1 MDVSPAV
8 SVTVE
13 IAPLPV
19 FVTVASTLAG
29 AAKPGT
35 NRLLLPFPE
44 IVTRRGASSSQ
55 NGTEYATNP
64 MEQTPVH
71 FCAEPMVGRL
81 SHTTR
86 STLSGRSLVVST
98 PPGMAQRCTSS
109 MMSARRR
116 TSGV

>member
-1 MDVSPAV
+1 MV
-8 SVTVE
+8 
-13 IAPLPV
+13 
-19 FVTVASTLAG
+19 
-29 AAKPGT
+29 
-35 NRLLLPFPE
+35 LLPFP
-44 IVTRRGASSSQ
+44 VMLTRCGASSSQ
-55 NGTEYATNP
+55 NGTAYAAKP
-64 MEQTPVH
+64 MEQTLVH

-86 STLSGRSLVVST
+86 STLSGLSLVVST